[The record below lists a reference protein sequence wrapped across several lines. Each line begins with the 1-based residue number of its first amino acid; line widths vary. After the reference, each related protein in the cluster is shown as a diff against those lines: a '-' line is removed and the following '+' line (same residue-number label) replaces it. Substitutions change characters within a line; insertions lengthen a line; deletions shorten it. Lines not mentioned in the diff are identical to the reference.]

1 MKQIILIAAFTL
13 LSTQALSAP
22 ELKGTPQELRGFLHP
37 ADKVVT
43 ITGQAEEKAYSDVAI
58 VSLVVT
64 TEDKLLS
71 NAISQN
77 TSLRAKI
84 TQSLLASGVN
94 KNSIKSSKFSS
105 SPQYGWFGKKP
116 TSFKIVNRMAI
127 SITNEAHLKDIAV
140 ISDQFEE
147 VDLSDTEFEHSAK
160 DEYNQKVKA
169 KALDK
174 VLKQK
179 AFYEKTLGLKLT
191 AISIRD
197 SNIHQMAT
205 RGARVLESVVVS
217 RRLDESDSYSSIAK
231 FKEQAPSTSFDEIKY
246 QADITVD
253 FKIED

>member
-127 SITNEAHLKDIAV
+127 SITDEAHLKEIAV

>member
-1 MKQIILIAAFTL
+1 MKKIILIATFTL

-37 ADKVVT
+37 ADKIVT
-43 ITGQAEEKAYSDVAI
+43 INGQAEEKAYSDVAI

-64 TEDKLLS
+64 TENKLLS

-105 SPQYGWFGKKP
+105 SPQYGWFSKKP

-127 SITNEAHLKDIAV
+127 TISDETHLKEIAI
-140 ISDQFEE
+140 ISDQYPE

-179 AFYEKTLGLKLT
+179 TIYEKTLGLKLT
-191 AISIRD
+191 AIGIRD
-197 SNIHQMAT
+197 SNIRLMAT
-205 RGARVLESVVVS
+205 RGAMVLESVVAS
-217 RRLDESDSYSSIAK
+217 RSRQENDNFSSFAK
-231 FKEQAPSTSFDEIKY
+231 FKEQAPSTSFDEVKY
-246 QADITVD
+246 TADITVD
-253 FKIED
+253 FKIDD

>member
-1 MKQIILIAAFTL
+1 MKKIILIAAFTL
-13 LSTQALSAP
+13 LSSQALSAP

-37 ADKVVT
+37 ADKVVS
-43 ITGQAEEKAYSDVAI
+43 ISGQAEEKAYSDVAI

-71 NAISQN
+71 TAISEN
-77 TSLRAKI
+77 TSLRAKV
-84 TQSLLASGVN
+84 TQALLASGVN

-127 SITNEAHLKDIAV
+127 SITDETHLKEIAV
-140 ISDQFEE
+140 ISDQYQE
-147 VDLSDTEFEHSAK
+147 VELSDTEFEHSAK

-169 KALDK
+169 KAIDK

-191 AISIRD
+191 AIGIRD
-197 SNIHQMAT
+197 SNIRQIAT
-205 RGARVLESVVVS
+205 RGAMVLEGVVAS
-217 RRLDESDSYSSIAK
+217 RSRQENDSYASIAK
-231 FKEQAPSTSFDEIKY
+231 FKKQTPSTSFDEVKY
-246 QADITVD
+246 TADIIVD

>member
-1 MKQIILIAAFTL
+1 MLIAAFTL

-43 ITGQAEEKAYSDVAI
+43 ISGQAEEKAYSDVAI

-71 NAISQN
+71 NAISLN

-84 TQSLLASGVN
+84 TQSLLAAGVN

-127 SITNEAHLKDIAV
+127 SIADETHLKDIAV
-140 ISDQFEE
+140 ISDQYQEI
-147 VDLSDTEFEHSAK
+147 DLSDTEFEHSAK
-160 DEYNQKVKA
+160 DEYSQKVKA

-179 AFYEKTLGLKLT
+179 TFYEKTLGLKLT
-191 AISIRD
+191 AIGIRD
-197 SNIHQMAT
+197 SNIRQMAT
-205 RGARVLESVVVS
+205 RGARVLEGAIVS
-217 RRLDESDSYSSIAK
+217 RSRDENDSYSSIAK
-231 FKEQAPSTSFDEIKY
+231 FKEQAPSTSFDEVKY
-246 QADITVD
+246 EADITVD
-253 FKIED
+253 FKIE

>member
-71 NAISQN
+71 NALSQN

>member
-1 MKQIILIAAFTL
+1 MKRIILIAAYTL
-13 LSTQALSAP
+13 LSTQVMSAP
-22 ELKGTPQELRGFLHP
+22 ELKGTPEELRGFLYP
-37 ADKVVT
+37 ADKGVS
-43 ITGQAEEKAYSDVAI
+43 IIGRAEEKAYSDVAI

-71 NAISQN
+71 NAISIN

-84 TQSLLASGVN
+84 TQALVAAGVN

-105 SPQYGWFGKKP
+105 SPQYGWFGSKP

-127 SITNEAHLKDIAV
+127 SITDEALLKEIAV
-140 ISDQFEE
+140 ISDQYQE
-147 VDLSDTEFEHSAK
+147 VDLSDTEFEHSAQ

-179 AFYEKTLGLKLT
+179 AYYEKTLNMKLT
-191 AISIRD
+191 AIGVRD
-197 SNIHQMAT
+197 SHIRQVAT
-205 RGARVLESVVVS
+205 RGARVLEGIVVS
-217 RRLDESDSYSSIAK
+217 KSREESDSYSAIAK
-231 FKEQAPSTSFDEIKY
+231 FKEQTPSTSFDEVKY
-246 QADITVD
+246 EADIAVD

>member
-64 TEDKLLS
+64 TEDKLQS

-77 TSLRAKI
+77 TLLRAKI
-84 TQSLLASGVN
+84 TQSLLASGIN
-94 KNSIKSSKFSS
+94 KSSIKSSKFSS

-205 RGARVLESVVVS
+205 RGARVLEGIVVS
-217 RRLDESDSYSSIAK
+217 KSLDDSDSYSSIGK

-253 FKIED
+253 FKIEN